1 MPGAIGGFLLHI
13 TDVRNDHDSS
23 EAILYRCT
31 YIPILLFPKVEG
43 LNYYAPNLLRYAQR
57 RPTYVSTSFVP
68 PDPRTSVP
76 TEEGGGRNSF
86 EVEVVKGRLRRL
98 RSIHYGG
105 NRQTGGKPFK

>member
-68 PDPRTSVP
+68 PDQRTSVP
-76 TEEGGGRNSF
+76 TEEGGNGIALKWRW
-86 EVEVVKGRLRRL
+86 
-98 RSIHYGG
+98 
-105 NRQTGGKPFK
+105 